1 MDEVNAVRKVIVI
14 FSVLFTVFMA
24 GLFIYYLMKED
35 SSRWQVSLG
44 GIIVSAL
51 PLLLLKLK
59 KNPFNTPIIISYF
72 IFLFCT
78 LFLGSITSFY
88 IRYKWYDSPLHFYK
102 GALLSFIAISLYK
115 HLLSEQA
122 RRETSRWALFLFVL
136 GFSTT
141 GSTIWEIYE
150 FLGDLTITHTMQM
163 GGNKDTM
170 TDLSLGTCGALIV
183 AIYSCFRRI

>member
-1 MDEVNAVRKVIVI
+1 MNAVRKVIAI
-14 FSVLFTVFMA
+14 FSVIFIVLMA
-24 GLFIYYLMKED
+24 GLFIYYLIKED

-59 KNPFNTPIIISYF
+59 KNPFNIPIFICYY

-78 LFLGSITSFY
+78 IILGSIASFY
-88 IRYKWYDSPLHFYK
+88 IRFKWYDSPLHFYK
-102 GALLSFIAISLYK
+102 GALLSFIAISLFK
-115 HLLSEQA
+115 QLLSEQA
-122 RRETSRWALFLFVL
+122 RRETSKWVLFLFVL
-136 GFSTT
+136 GFSVT

-163 GGNKDTM
+163 GGNRDTM